1 MFGGGSSGP
10 VDTALYTTLGV
21 KPDASQA
28 DIKKSYF
35 KLAKEYHPDKNSDH
49 GDKFKEI
56 SFAYEVLSDPAKRR
70 LYDARGLEG
79 VQGGGG
85 GGGGGFPGGLFSH
98 FFGQGGDD
106 DDDDDDMGG
115 HPFGGLFGGLG
126 GHRGGPR
133 RRKFQDTVHPLNV
146 TLEELYL
153 GKTSKLKLSKKALCK
168 TCEGSGGKKGE
179 KYKCDG
185 CRGRGVK
192 TIVQQIG
199 PGMLQQM
206 QVACDACR
214 GTGGKVPAGDKCKG
228 CNGDKYENVSKILE
242 VHVLPGMRHGDK
254 ITFKSEGDQADVRNN
269 NYNKL
274 YTIDNFQ
281 PDGEPGDVVIVVQQ
295 KEHDLFKR
303 DGDDLH
309 ITRKLSLNE
318 ALCGYN
324 FLIKHLDG
332 HPLVLR
338 SKQGD
343 IIKPGTVRGVLGKG
357 MPNKKYPELKGNLF
371 VEFDVE
377 FPKDHFLDDEKAY
390 NVLRSCFPA
399 TKVINVTPGAAEVS
413 VMEYDEKKYSRGRGG
428 DAYNEDSD
436 EEQQEGHHGQ
446 GVRCQHQ

>member
-1 MFGGGSSGP
+1 MFRDGKSGP
-10 VDTALYTTLGV
+10 VNTTLYTTLNV

-35 KLAKEYHPDKNSDH
+35 KLAKEYHPDKNADH

-56 SFAYEVLSDPAKRR
+56 SFAYEILSNAEKRR
-70 LYDARGLEG
+70 LYDASGLEG
-79 VQGGGG
+79 VQGGGSGG

-98 FFGQGGDD
+98 FFGGGGAGMDDEDD
-106 DDDDDDMGG
+106 DDEMGG
-115 HPFGGLFGGLG
+115 NPFPGLFGGFS
-126 GHRGGPR
+126 RGGPR

-146 TLEELYL
+146 TLEEIYL
-153 GKTSKLKLSKKALCK
+153 GKTSKLKLTKKALCK
-168 TCEGSGGKKGE
+168 ICDGSGGKKGE

-206 QVACDACR
+206 QVPCDLCH
-214 GTGGKVPAGDKCKG
+214 GTGGKVPAGDTCKG
-228 CNGDKYENVSKILE
+228 CNGEKYENVSKVLE
-242 VHVLPGMRHGDK
+242 VNVLPGMRHNDK
-254 ITFKSEGDQADVRNN
+254 ITFKSEGDQSD
-269 NYNKL
+269 
-274 YTIDNFQ
+274 
-281 PDGEPGDVVIVVQQ
+281 PDGEPGDVVIVIQQ
-295 KEHDLFKR
+295 KDHGIFKR

-309 ITRKLSLNE
+309 ITKKLTLNE

-332 HPLVLR
+332 YPLVFTG
-338 SKQGD
+338 KPGD
-343 IIKPGTVRGVLGKG
+343 VIRPGTVKGVLGKG

-377 FPKDHFLDDEKAY
+377 FPKDHFLEEERAY
-390 NVLRSCFPA
+390 YVLRSCFPTSSKSNISVGA
-399 TKVINVTPGAAEVS
+399 TEVS
-413 VMEYDEKKYSRGRGG
+413 IMEYDEKKYSRGRGG

-436 EEQQEGHHGQ
+436 EEQHGGQGGQ

>member
-10 VDTALYTTLGV
+10 VDTTLYTTLNV

-56 SFAYEVLSDPAKRR
+56 SFAYEVLSNPDKRR

-79 VQGGGG
+79 VQGGGA
-85 GGGGGFPGGLFSH
+85 GGGGFPGSMFSH
-98 FFGQGGDD
+98 FFGGGGDD

-115 HPFGGLFGGLG
+115 HPFAGMFGGFN
-126 GHRGGPR
+126 RGGPR

-153 GKTSKLKLSKKALCK
+153 GKTSKLKLTKKALCK
-168 TCEGSGGKKGE
+168 TCEGSGGKRGE

-206 QVACDACR
+206 QVACDSCR

-228 CNGDKYENVSKILE
+228 CNGEKFESVTKILE
-242 VHVLPGMRHGDK
+242 VHVIPGMRHNDK
-254 ITFKSEGDQADVRNN
+254 IQFKGEGDQAD
-269 NYNKL
+269 
-274 YTIDNFQ
+274 
-281 PDGEPGDVVIVVQQ
+281 PDGEPGDIVIVIQQ

-309 ITRKLSLNE
+309 MTKKISLNE

-324 FLIKHLDG
+324 FIVKHLDG

-338 SKQGD
+338 NKVGD
-343 IIKPGTVRGVLGKG
+343 VIKPGIVRGVVGKG
-357 MPNKKYPELKGNLF
+357 MPNKKYPNLKGNLF

-377 FPKDHFLDDEKAY
+377 FPKDHFLDEDKAY
-390 NVLRSCFPA
+390 NLLRSCFAP
-399 TKVINVTPGAAEVS
+399 TKTVHVTPGATEVS

-436 EEQQEGHHGQ
+436 EEQQGGHHGQ

>member
-10 VDTALYTTLGV
+10 VDTTLYTTLNV
-21 KPDASQA
+21 KPDASQG

-35 KLAKEYHPDKNSDH
+35 KLAKEYHPDKNPDH

-56 SFAYEVLSDPAKRR
+56 SFAYEVLSDPNKRR
-70 LYDARGLEG
+70 VYDARGLEG
-79 VQGGGG
+79 VQGGGAG
-85 GGGGGFPGGLFSH
+85 GGAGFPGGLFSH
-98 FFGQGGDD
+98 FFGGGGEDD
-106 DDDDDDMGG
+106 EDDDDMGG
-115 HPFGGLFGGLG
+115 HPFGGLFGGG
-126 GHRGGPR
+126 FNRGGPR
-133 RRKFQDTVHPLNV
+133 RRKFQDTIHPLNV

-153 GKTSKLKLSKKALCK
+153 GKTAKLKLTKKALCK

-214 GTGGKVPAGDKCKG
+214 GSGGKVPAGDKCKG
-228 CNGDKYENVSKILE
+228 CNGEKSETVQKNLE
-242 VHVLPGMRHGDK
+242 VHVLPGMRHNDK
-254 ITFKSEGDQADVRNN
+254 IQFKGEGDQGDA
-269 NYNKL
+269 
-274 YTIDNFQ
+274 
-281 PDGEPGDVVIVVQQ
+281 DGEPGDIVIIIQQ

-309 ITRKLSLNE
+309 ITKKITLNE

-338 SKQGD
+338 NKTGD
-343 IIKPGTVRGVLGKG
+343 VIKPGLVRGVVGKG
-357 MPNKKYPELKGNLF
+357 MPNKKYPNLKGNLF

-377 FPKDHFLDDEKAY
+377 FPKDHFLDEDKAY
-390 NVLRSCFPA
+390 NVLRSCFPTTKNINIPAGA
-399 TKVINVTPGAAEVS
+399 TEVS

-436 EEQQEGHHGQ
+436 EEQQGGPHGQ

>member
-10 VDTALYTTLGV
+10 VDTTLYTTLNV
-21 KPDASQA
+21 KPDASQG

-35 KLAKEYHPDKNSDH
+35 KLAKEYHPDKNPDH

-56 SFAYEVLSDPAKRR
+56 SFAYEVLSDPNKRR
-70 LYDARGLEG
+70 VYDARGLEG
-79 VQGGGG
+79 VQGGGAG
-85 GGGGGFPGGLFSH
+85 GGAGFPGGLFSH
-98 FFGQGGDD
+98 FFGGGGEDD
-106 DDDDDDMGG
+106 EDDDDMGG
-115 HPFGGLFGGLG
+115 HPFGGLFGGG
-126 GHRGGPR
+126 FNRGGPR
-133 RRKFQDTVHPLNV
+133 RRKFQDTIHPLNV

-153 GKTSKLKLSKKALCK
+153 GKTAKLKLTKKALCK

-214 GTGGKVPAGDKCKG
+214 GSGGKVPAGDKCKG
-228 CNGDKYENVSKILE
+228 CNGEKSETVQKILE
-242 VHVLPGMRHGDK
+242 VHVLPGMRHNDK
-254 ITFKSEGDQADVRNN
+254 IQFKGEGDQGDA
-269 NYNKL
+269 
-274 YTIDNFQ
+274 
-281 PDGEPGDVVIVVQQ
+281 DGEPGDIVIIIQQ

-309 ITRKLSLNE
+309 ITKKITLNE

-338 SKQGD
+338 NKTGD
-343 IIKPGTVRGVLGKG
+343 VIKPGLVRGVVGKG
-357 MPNKKYPELKGNLF
+357 MPNKKYPNLKGNLF

-377 FPKDHFLDDEKAY
+377 FPKDHFLDEDKAY
-390 NVLRSCFPA
+390 NVLRSCFPTTKNINIPAGA
-399 TKVINVTPGAAEVS
+399 TEVS

-436 EEQQEGHHGQ
+436 EEQQGGPHGQ